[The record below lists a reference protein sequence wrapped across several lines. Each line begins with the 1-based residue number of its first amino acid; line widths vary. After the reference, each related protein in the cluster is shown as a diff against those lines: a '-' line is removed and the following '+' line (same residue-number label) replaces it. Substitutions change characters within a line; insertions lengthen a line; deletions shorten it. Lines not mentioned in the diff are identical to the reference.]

1 MKDIN
6 TILESMIVPAGR
18 RELNK
23 SNIMWLLRN
32 LGIENANHPD
42 FTLVIKLLK
51 EMQLHFTIM
60 Q

>member
-6 TILESMIVPAGR
+6 TILESMIVPASR

-32 LGIENANHPD
+32 LAIENANHPD

-51 EMQLHFTIM
+51 EMQSA
-60 Q
+60 

>member
-6 TILESMIVPAGR
+6 TILESMIIPAGR

-23 SNIMWLLRN
+23 SNILWLLRN
-32 LGIENANHPD
+32 LAIENANHPD

-51 EMQLHFTIM
+51 EMQSA
-60 Q
+60 